1 MKQVTLFEYELK
13 NDLKKFRVACG
24 LSQTELAFKVGTSQN
39 TISAIE
45 TGTYK
50 STSLLLALKIA
61 HVLGYKVED
70 IFYLSQVYSNG
81 RFLWFF

>member
-1 MKQVTLFEYELK
+1 MKHILLFEYELK

-24 LSQTELAFKVGTSQN
+24 LSQTELANKVGTSQN

-50 STSLLLALKIA
+50 STSLLLALKIS

-70 IFYLSQVYSNG
+70 IFYLSQIYSNG
-81 RFLWFF
+81 RFL

>member
-1 MKQVTLFEYELK
+1 MKQVSLFEYELK

-24 LSQTELAFKVGTSQN
+24 LSQSELALKVGTSQN

-61 HVLGYKVED
+61 HVVGYKVED
-70 IFYLSQVYSNG
+70 IFYLNQIFSSN
-81 RFLWFF
+81 RFI

>member
-81 RFLWFF
+81 RFL

>member
-24 LSQTELAFKVGTSQN
+24 LSQTALAFKVGTTQN

-45 TGTYK
+45 TGIYK
-50 STSLLLALKIA
+50 STSLLLALKIS

-70 IFYLSQVYSNG
+70 IFYLSQVYCNG
-81 RFLWFF
+81 SFL

>member
-61 HVLGYKVED
+61 HVLGYRVED
-70 IFYLSQVYSNG
+70 IFYLSQVYSSN
-81 RFLWFF
+81 RFL